1 MAKGFDVSE
10 NNGYVDFEQAVNEG
24 YEFVIVRSS
33 YGKSGKDENFLDN
46 VNRAH
51 AAGLKVGAYHYSYA
65 LTPDD
70 ALQEAQNCREVID
83 SAGVLLELPVFFDM
97 EDADGYKERHGF
109 DFSAGNITE
118 ICRVFLENIGL
129 NCGVYA
135 SESWLDNYIDWQ
147 GLGCSVWNASWYSEQ
162 TEPNPDDNVDGIKG
176 YMWQYTD
183 KAYIAGKYLD
193 ADWIY
198 GEV

>member
-10 NNGYVDFEQAVNEG
+10 NNGYVDFEQAANEG

-65 LTPDD
+65 LNPDD

-97 EDADGYKERHGF
+97 EDADGYKARHGF

>member
-10 NNGYVDFEQAVNEG
+10 NNGYVDFEQAANEG

-97 EDADGYKERHGF
+97 EDADGYKARHGF

-147 GLGCSVWNASWYSEQ
+147 ELGCSVWNASWYSEQ

>member
-10 NNGYVDFEQAVNEG
+10 NNGYVDFEQAANEG

-97 EDADGYKERHGF
+97 EDADGYKARHGF

>member
-10 NNGYVDFEQAVNEG
+10 NNGYVDFEQAANEG

-65 LTPDD
+65 LNPDD

-97 EDADGYKERHGF
+97 EDADGYKARHGF
-109 DFSAGNITE
+109 DFDNVNP
-118 ICRVFLENIGL
+118 ICRAFLDNIGL
-129 NCGVYA
+129 NCGIYA
-135 SESWLDNYIDWQ
+135 SESWFNNYIDWRM
-147 GLGCSVWNASWYSEQ
+147 LGCSVWNASWYSEQ

-193 ADWIY
+193 SDWIY

>member
-10 NNGYVDFEQAVNEG
+10 NNGYVDFEQAANEG

-97 EDADGYKERHGF
+97 EDADGYKARHGF
-109 DFSAGNITE
+109 DFSARNITE

>member
-10 NNGYVDFEQAVNEG
+10 NNGYVDFEQAANEG

-83 SAGVLLELPVFFDM
+83 DAGVLLELPVFFDM
-97 EDADGYKERHGF
+97 EDADGYKARHGF